1 MTTEEIN
8 TVIAEACGWTRSD
21 GPSLDGH
28 PPSCEWTNPNGHY
41 SFCPDYTSDLNA
53 MHEAEQ
59 RLGAESKWPLFISH
73 LNSIICGDSDEPLNQ
88 DATTIWCMIHA
99 TARQRA
105 EAFLRTIGKW
115 KDDERSQQQ
124 AFIKGVTEGD

>member
-1 MTTEEIN
+1 MKDTEIN
-8 TVIAEACGWTRSD
+8 IAIAEACGWTRSD

-53 MHEAEQ
+53 MAEAEQ
-59 RLGAESKWPLFISH
+59 RLHGTDYQHDNDVMYYKRWHEYQDHLMRNYGAS
-73 LNSIICGDSDEPLNQ
+73 
-88 DATTIWCMIHA
+88 A

-115 KDDERSQQQ
+115 KE
-124 AFIKGVTEGD
+124 EP